1 MTLYYY
7 SLHSLLTCE
16 DIFVNMFL
24 EDHYRNVNNMGTNCT
39 WENRTIQHMFSEV
52 ALYYNL
58 EFDDSQIARCTI

>member
-24 EDHYRNVNNMGTNCT
+24 EDHYRNVNNMGTNCSMGKS
-39 WENRTIQHMFSEV
+39 RTVQHMFSEV

-58 EFDDSQIARCTI
+58 EFDDSQI